1 MNLNEYASLGAR
13 PSFQFHFA
21 RTSRQIYPNLLTQIT
36 IVSKLR
42 EKVFLQVQCEK
53 SRLLPI

>member
-13 PSFQFHFA
+13 PLFQYHVA
-21 RTSRQIYPNLLTQIT
+21 RISRQIYPNLLTQIT

-42 EKVFLQVQCEK
+42 ENVFLQVQAM
-53 SRLLPI
+53 

>member
-13 PSFQFHFA
+13 PSFQFHVA
-21 RTSRQIYPNLLTQIT
+21 RISRQIYPNLLTQIT

-42 EKVFLQVQCEK
+42 EKVFLQVQAM
-53 SRLLPI
+53 